1 MTECLTLSVQEEG
14 DSGDGGTDEPEQE
27 GSPEI
32 PTLSAPSSAN
42 SGEEFTV
49 SYQVCC
55 NDGTCPYGIQL
66 YVNSDEVYNEE
77 LNLSDECT
85 SGNIGVTIEGNGEY
99 IVTMVYGNRAMDK
112 SIQIEGDSSDGGD
125 VITDPGDGSGD
136 GGDDPFP
143 DLPGDGDSDSPGEPD
158 TEPQLP
164 LGLTKKQAMYAGG
177 GILALGL
184 LSSSGGRRPVRYIR
198 GGQ

>member
-1 MTECLTLSVQEEG
+1 MSECLTLSVTEEEP
-14 DSGDGGTDEPEQE
+14 GDGGSDEPEQE

-32 PTLSAPSSAN
+32 PTLSSPNSAN

-55 NDGTCPYGIQL
+55 NDGNCPYGIEL
-66 YVNSDEVYNEE
+66 YVNSDEVYSEQ
-77 LNLSDECT
+77 LNLTDECT
-85 SGNIGVTIEGNGEY
+85 SGNIGVTIDGNGEY
-99 IVTMVYGNRAMDK
+99 IVTLVYGNRAMDR

-143 DLPGDGDSDSPGEPD
+143 DLPGDGSDGGDEEPSI
-158 TEPQLP
+158 EPELP
-164 LGLTKKQAMYAGG
+164 FGLTRNQAIALGG
-177 GILALGL
+177 GAIGVVVLTSG
-184 LSSSGGRRPVRYIR
+184 SGGSRPVRFIR